1 MPIQTPLEASESRAT
16 RPLRVLLVDDEPLAR
31 KRMRRQLADYP
42 DLEIVGE
49 CGDCESLPSEI
60 ASGHPDVLFLDIH
73 MPGIDGL
80 AFARSLPEAGRPHL
94 VFVSAFEQHALHA
107 FDVQA
112 ADYLLKPVSSERL
125 GKAVERLRS
134 LGPLSG
140 VPEPGPVRKVQP
152 LNRLVVPCGERL
164 LIVPSVQVDW
174 IESAGNYAVIHVG
187 RDTHVLRETLSEL
200 EDRLAQGSF
209 LRVSRSAIVNLDRVR
224 ELRSTPEDGHVM
236 ILADGTR
243 IPITRGLREVQRKLE
258 TT

>member
-1 MPIQTPLEASESRAT
+1 MPTQIPLDASESRAA

-31 KRMRRQLADYP
+31 KRMRRQLSDYP

-49 CGDCESLPSEI
+49 CGDCESLPAEI
-60 ASGHPDVLFLDIH
+60 ASGRPDILFLDIH

-80 AFARSLPEAGRPHL
+80 AFARSLPAAGRPHL
-94 VFVSAFEQHALHA
+94 VFVSAYEQHALHA
-107 FDVQA
+107 FDVKA

-125 GKAVERLRS
+125 GKAVERLRA
-134 LGPLSG
+134 LGPVSTA
-140 VPEPGPVRKVQP
+140 PEPELSRKGPP
-152 LNRLVVPCGERL
+152 LNRLVVPCGERM
-164 LIVPSVQVDW
+164 LIVPSGQVDW
-174 IESAGNYAVIHVG
+174 IESAGNYAVIHVA

-236 ILADGTR
+236 VLSDGTR